1 MPYAIDPELAPWVAM
16 LPPVR
21 YADVAATRTEFGE
34 LFAQRPPC
42 RPARPVDIRDVTIP
56 GPAGAP
62 EIALRIYRPAHE
74 EGDLAALLYIHGGG
88 FILGDLEMPHPRAVT
103 FAEKLDVV
111 VVTVDYRLAPEHPFP
126 QGLEDC
132 YAALTW
138 VASNGADLHIDP
150 ERLGVGGD
158 SAGGCMTAALALL
171 CRDRGGPAMCFQFLE
186 SPVLDDRMQTPS
198 MSTFHD
204 TPQLDR
210 SNAEAIWT
218 HYLPADVRP
227 GSAEVSQYAAPARAE
242 DLSGL
247 PPAYVVICEFDP
259 LRDEG
264 IEYAHR
270 LVQAGVSTELHL
282 YPGTFHGSSIVVEAD
297 VSKRMV
303 ADRLAAVR
311 RGLRATRVYWPRP

>member
-16 LPPVR
+16 LPSVR
-21 YADVAATRTEFGE
+21 YADVTSAREVFGA
-34 LFAQRPPC
+34 LFAHRPPY
-42 RPARPVDIRDVTIP
+42 RPARPVDIREVTIP

-62 EIALRIYRPAHE
+62 EIAVRIYRPAHAG
-74 EGDLAALLYIHGGG
+74 GDLAALLYIHGGG
-88 FILGDLEMPHPRAVT
+88 FILGDLEMSHSRAVT
-103 FAEKLDVV
+103 FADKLDVV
-111 VVTVDYRLAPEHPFP
+111 VVTVDYRLAPEYPFP
-126 QGLEDC
+126 HGLEDC

-138 VASNGADLHIDP
+138 IASNGADLRIDP
-150 ERLGVGGD
+150 QRLGIGGD
-158 SAGGCMTAALALL
+158 SAGGGMSAALALL
-171 CRDRGGPAMCFQFLE
+171 SRDRGGPALCFQFLD
-186 SPVLDDRMQTPS
+186 SPVLDDRLQTPS
-198 MSTFHD
+198 MNTFHD

-210 SNAEAIWT
+210 SDAEAIWT
-218 HYLPADVRP
+218 HYLGDLRP
-227 GSAEVSQYAAPARAE
+227 GSAQVSQHAAPARAA

-282 YPGTFHGSSIVVEAD
+282 YPGTFHGSSIVVEAG

-303 ADRLAAVR
+303 ADRLAAVGH
-311 RGLRATRVYWPRP
+311 GLRATRAHRPGP